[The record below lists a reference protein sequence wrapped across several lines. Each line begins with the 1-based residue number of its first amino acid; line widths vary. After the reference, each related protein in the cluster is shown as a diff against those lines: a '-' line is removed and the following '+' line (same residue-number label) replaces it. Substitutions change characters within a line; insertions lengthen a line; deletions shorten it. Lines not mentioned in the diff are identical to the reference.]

1 MTEEKKPVRKNPH
14 PLVVKGT
21 FYVTADYDDKQ
32 YVVSNGLSFIRFK
45 KEGESGIDKGDYIRV
60 HGPVYKKKDAAQP
73 IITGEAIVEKLTEK
87 EVDEYKA
94 DTSKAV
100 AANTKKSS
108 DTKAKKATSKKKDD
122 ENKLPWE

>member
-14 PLVVKGT
+14 PLVVKGI

-60 HGPVYKKKDAAQP
+60 HSPVYKKKDAAQP
-73 IITGEAIVEKLTEK
+73 IITGEAIVEKLTDK
-87 EVDEYKA
+87 EVDKYKA
-94 DTSKAV
+94 ETAKAV
-100 AANTKKSS
+100 AATSKSTDKKKTTTKK
-108 DTKAKKATSKKKDD
+108 TKEEDQKF
-122 ENKLPWE
+122 PWED